1 MTKKI
6 IVVILLLLMA
16 ILCFSYFPEYQ
27 KSGSVIKQDE
37 RGMSIET
44 YLRKVNNPDK
54 LVLVYFH
61 ASWCMPC
68 VKLKPEIDA
77 LETDKK
83 AVCEILRLDTDANP
97 QINEYFEINTL
108 PMFILYKNG
117 KKVWEN
123 NGYQTQ
129 QQLSLKIDIFKN
141 K

>member
-27 KSGSVIKQDE
+27 KSGSVTKQDD
-37 RGMSIET
+37 RGMSVET
-44 YLRKVNNPDK
+44 YLKKINNPNK

-77 LETDKK
+77 LETEEQ
-83 AVCEILRLDTDANP
+83 AVCEVLRIDSDENP
-97 QINEYFEINTL
+97 KISEYFEINSL
-108 PMFILYKNG
+108 PMFILYKDG

-123 NGYQTQ
+123 NGFQSK
-129 QQLSLKIDIFKN
+129 QQLSSKIGTFK